1 MTLSI
6 LLGVSP
12 AEPGRALKDRKNV
25 RYPLVTIISNPVL
38 GAVMPVTG
46 MRKVIV
52 ML

>member
-12 AEPGRALKDRKNV
+12 AEPGRVLKDRENV

-38 GAVMPVTG
+38 GAVTAVTG
-46 MRKVIV
+46 MLVSFV